1 MLLENIK
8 EALRN
13 ISSNRMRSLLTMLGI
28 IIGITA
34 VITITTIGAS
44 IKSTLNATFNSI
56 TGKTLE
62 VYVDA
67 YYPETDE
74 EWETWEYPDMEEDD
88 YISQEMIDELVEI
101 YPDQVIGAS
110 VNTWVGEGQIYES
123 KDNYANVTLMGCT
136 KEYIIGQKLE
146 IIRGRNLTSKD
157 NSSAKKVCIVSDRM
171 VSYYFGDKDPL
182 GQQIEFV
189 GTNENAAVFTIVGVY
204 KYDETI
210 FGYQDTTIPE
220 KDRYTNM
227 YIPVLTATSM
237 QTDDYYYEMNSN
249 GYQYLSLMLTPEC
262 DKDIAKINIENYFNE
277 KYASN
282 EDWYVTVMDYSSELG
297 MIDTV
302 INVITVAIS
311 FIAAISLVVGGV
323 GVMNIMLVSITE
335 RTREIG
341 IRKAL
346 GAKNKTIKQQFLI
359 ESIVLCTIGG
369 IIGIVLGIL
378 LGFLLGK
385 VAMLI
390 LNSYYTELNGIVILN
405 VHPSV
410 LAIVLSVAFSMLIGV
425 FFGSYP
431 AKKAAKMEV
440 IDALRYE

>member
-13 ISSNRMRSLLTMLGI
+13 LSSNRMRSLLTMLGI

-74 EWETWEYPDMEEDD
+74 EWENWEYPDMDEDD
-88 YISQEMIDELVEI
+88 YISQEMIDELVNL
-101 YPDQVIGAS
+101 YPETVIGAS
-110 VNTWVGEGQIYES
+110 VSSWVGDGQIYES
-123 KDNYANVTLMGCT
+123 QDKYANVTLMGCT
-136 KEYIIGQKLE
+136 KEYIDSMKLD
-146 IIRGRNLTSKD
+146 IFRGRNLTAKD
-157 NSSAKKVCIVSDRM
+157 NNSKKKVCLVSDTM
-171 VSYYFGDKDPL
+171 VSYYFGDEDPI
-182 GQQIEFV
+182 GKQIEYTSDMAS
-189 GTNENAAVFTIVGVY
+189 GEFTIVGVY
-204 KYDETI
+204 KYDESK
-210 FGYQDTTIPE
+210 FGRQDTTIPV
-220 KDRYTNM
+220 KDRNTNM
-227 YIPVLTATSM
+227 YIPVATSKAM
-237 QTDDYYYEMNSN
+237 SSDDYYFENAD
-249 GYQYLSLMLTPEC
+249 GYQYVTLMLTPEC
-262 DKDIAKINIENYFNE
+262 DKEMARFLVESYFMD
-277 KYASN
+277 KYAEN
-282 EDWYVTVMDYSSELG
+282 EDWTISVMDFSEDLDI
-297 MIDTV
+297 IDTV

-311 FIAAISLVVGGV
+311 FIAAISLLVGGV

-335 RTREIG
+335 RTKEIG

-359 ESIVLCTIGG
+359 ESVVLCLIGG
-369 IIGIVLGIL
+369 IIGIILGIL
-378 LGFLLGK
+378 FGIVLGK
-385 VAMLI
+385 VAMFFI
-390 LNSYYTELNGIVILN
+390 NSFYEEITDIVVLN
-405 VHPSV
+405 VHPSPI
-410 LAIVLSVAFSMLIGV
+410 AIILSVAFSMLIGI

>member
-8 EALRN
+8 EALQN
-13 ISSNRMRSLLTMLGI
+13 LSSNRMRSLLTMLGI

-34 VITITTIGAS
+34 VITITTSGAS

-56 TGKTLE
+56 AGKSLDI
-62 VYVDA
+62 YVDA

-74 EWETWEYPDMEEDD
+74 EWETWEYPDMDEDD
-88 YISQEMIDELVEI
+88 YITQEMIDELVAT
-101 YPDQVIGAS
+101 YPDQVVGAS
-110 VNTWVGEGQIYES
+110 INSWVGDGQIYES
-123 KDNYANVTLMGCT
+123 KDKYANVTLMGCT
-136 KEYIIGQKLE
+136 KEFIDSMKLE
-146 IIRGRNLTSKD
+146 IIRGRSLTSKD
-157 NSSAKKVCIVSDRM
+157 NALNKKVCIVSDTM
-171 VSYYFGDKDPL
+171 VSYYFGDTDPI

-189 GTNENAAVFTIVGVY
+189 GDGETSGEYIVVGVY
-204 KYDETI
+204 KYDETR
-210 FGYQDTTIPE
+210 FGKQDTTIPVR
-220 KDRYTNM
+220 DRNTYM
-227 YIPVLTATSM
+227 YIPVSTANEVSGM
-237 QTDDYYYEMNSN
+237 SSYGYDYFT
-249 GYQYLSLMLTPEC
+249 LMLTADC
-262 DKDIAKINIENYFNE
+262 DMDMAKYNVESFFYE
-277 KYASN
+277 QYADNS
-282 EDWYVTVMDYSSELG
+282 DWHVEVMDYTSELG

-311 FIAAISLVVGGV
+311 FIAAISLIVGGV

-359 ESIVLCTIGG
+359 ESVVLCTIGG

-385 VAMLI
+385 IAMVF
-390 LNSYYTELNGIVILN
+390 LNTYYSELNGIVVLN
-405 VHPSV
+405 VHPS
-410 LAIVLSVAFSMLIGV
+410 LIAIILSVAFSMLIGV

>member
-13 ISSNRMRSLLTMLGI
+13 LSSNRMRSLLTMLGI

-56 TGKTLE
+56 TGKSLE

-74 EWETWEYPDMEEDD
+74 EWENWEYPEMDEDD
-88 YISQEMIDELVEI
+88 YITQEMIDELVAT
-101 YPDQVIGAS
+101 YPEEVIGAS
-110 VNTWVGEGQIYES
+110 ITSWVGDGLIYES
-123 KDNYANVTLMGCT
+123 SDKYANVTLMGCT
-136 KEYIIGQKLE
+136 KEYIESMKLE
-146 IIRGRNLTSKD
+146 IIRGRNLTAKD
-157 NSSAKKVCIVSDRM
+157 NSGKKKVCLVSDTM
-171 VSYYFGDKDPL
+171 VSYYFGDEDPI
-182 GQQIEFV
+182 GKQIEYASDMV
-189 GTNENAAVFTIVGVY
+189 SSEYTIVGVY
-204 KYDETI
+204 EYDEAK
-210 FGYQDTTIPE
+210 FGRQDTTIPE
-220 KDRYTNM
+220 KDRVTNM
-227 YIPVLTATSM
+227 YIPVATAQGLSS
-237 QTDDYYYEMNSN
+237 DDYFSENSN
-249 GYQYLSLMLTPEC
+249 GYQYVTLMLTPEC
-262 DKDIAKINIENYFNE
+262 DKEMARFHIEEFFYN

-282 EDWYVTVMDYSSELG
+282 EDWMVSVMDFSEDLSI
-297 MIDTV
+297 IDTV
-302 INVITVAIS
+302 INIITVAIS

-335 RTREIG
+335 RTKEIG

-359 ESIVLCTIGG
+359 ESVVLCLIGG
-369 IIGIVLGIL
+369 IIGILLGIL
-378 LGFLLGK
+378 FGSLLGK
-385 VAMLI
+385 VAMFFI
-390 LNSYYTELNGIVILN
+390 NNYYEEITDIVVLK
-405 VHPSV
+405 VHPSPI
-410 LAIVLSVAFSMLIGV
+410 AIVLSVAFSMLIGI

>member
-56 TGKTLE
+56 AGKSLE
-62 VYVDA
+62 IYVDA

-74 EWETWEYPDMEEDD
+74 EWETWEYPDMDEDD
-88 YISQEMIDELVEI
+88 YISQEMIDELVAI
-101 YPDQVIGAS
+101 YPEEVVGAS
-110 VNTWVGEGQIYES
+110 VSTWVGDGQIYENTD
-123 KDNYANVTLMGCT
+123 KYANVTLVGCT
-136 KEYIIGQKLE
+136 KEYLDSMKLE
-146 IIRGRNLTSKD
+146 IIRGRGLTSRD
-157 NSSAKKVCIVSDRM
+157 NAENKKVCLVSDTM
-171 VSYYFGDKDPL
+171 VSYYFGDTDPI
-182 GQQIEFV
+182 GQQIEYV
-189 GTNENAAVFTIVGVY
+189 GEQTSGEYTVVGVY
-204 KYDETI
+204 KYDETK
-210 FGYQDTTIPE
+210 FGRQDTTVPVR
-220 KDRYTNM
+220 DRNTTM
-227 YIPVLTATSM
+227 YIPVTTAQNLSSDM
-237 QTDDYYYEMNSN
+237 YYDENAN
-249 GYQYLSLMLTPEC
+249 GYQYLTLVLTADC
-262 DKDIAKINIENYFNE
+262 DIDVAKMHVESFFSE

-282 EDWYVTVMDYSSELG
+282 EDWMVSVMDYSSDLEI
-297 MIDTV
+297 IDTV
-302 INVITVAIS
+302 INVVTVAIS

-335 RTREIG
+335 RTKEIG

-359 ESIVLCTIGG
+359 ESVVLCVIGG
-369 IIGIVLGIL
+369 VIGIILGIL
-378 LGFLLGK
+378 FGIILGK
-385 VAMLI
+385 VAMVLI
-390 LNSYYTELNGIVILN
+390 NSYYEEITSLIVLN
-405 VHPSV
+405 VHPSPI
-410 LAIVLSVAFSMLIGV
+410 AIILSVAFSMLIGI